1 VQCLD
6 VLDSYREDRQPS
18 IVRLAEECS
27 VESERNYITIEG
39 HLSAA
44 VRKHMRLSR
53 MLEGLDTHVSV
64 KELTTALSPKRRL
77 AVTSDAEA
85 SPCTEVQD

>member
-6 VLDSYREDRQPS
+6 VPDSYRKDRQLS

-27 VESERNYITIEG
+27 VESKRNYITIEG
-39 HLSAA
+39 HLLVV

-53 MLEGLDTHVSV
+53 MLEGLDTHISV
-64 KELTTALSPKRRL
+64 KELTTALLPKRRL
-77 AVTSDAEA
+77 AVTSDAGA
-85 SPCTEVQD
+85 SLCTEVQD